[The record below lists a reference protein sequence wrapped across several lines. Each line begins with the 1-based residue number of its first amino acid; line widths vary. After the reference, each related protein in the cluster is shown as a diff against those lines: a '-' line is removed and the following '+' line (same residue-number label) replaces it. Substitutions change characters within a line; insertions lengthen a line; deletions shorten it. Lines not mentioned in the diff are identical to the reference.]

1 MPYWI
6 ERVRLSYGQQIGSCT
21 EIICTDDAGFMRP
34 GKAEKG
40 AAATAAALSSA
51 LYRSQIPFE
60 GSSPEDEA
68 VSITGPESERILSG
82 ISCRLQR
89 RKEMEKRTYDI

>member
-1 MPYWI
+1 M
-6 ERVRLSYGQQIGSCT
+6 SYGQQIGSCT
-21 EIICTDDAGFMRP
+21 EIICTDGAGFMRP

-60 GSSPEDEA
+60 GSSPEGEA

-82 ISCRLQR
+82 VNYGL
-89 RKEMEKRTYDI
+89 